1 MSHSGPRDAD
11 RVSAR
16 DGEAVRVLEQFD
28 VVVVGAGSAGA
39 VLAARLSEDPSV
51 RVALLEAGGPPP
63 PAELMPAAV
72 ATLQNDPETDW
83 MLTGDPGGVG
93 RGLIGGRMMIPR
105 GKMLG
110 GSSGLNY
117 MAYVRGHP
125 GDFDA
130 WADGGAQGWSYD
142 DVLPLFKKSEGLQP
156 SGDIV
161 VDHDAHDPDG
171 PLGVSVRAPVIPAA
185 QQFVDAAAAAG
196 IPTGDYNGRD
206 RLRPEGVASLFQTTT
221 KDGKRSSTF
230 HAFLEPVMGTRDNL
244 VVVPRAHVLRVLLD
258 DTADGPVATGV
269 EYRTADGT
277 VQTVTATREV
287 VLSAGA
293 IGSPQLLL
301 LSGIGPADELAEV
314 GVACSVDLPDVG
326 KHLKDHLHAGLFFTA
341 PGVALTMAEVAVA
354 LGPDALRAPVG
365 PLPADPADDAHLPPE
380 LAALKAEAERQLTE
394 WVTTGRGL
402 VSSSLYDAVAFF
414 STGLGDPHTH
424 DAQIGFL
431 VCGYTP
437 EIWRSTFRIDVAEL
451 FDDPEAALAPDQQV
465 VVLLANPV
473 QPHSEGELRL
483 ASADPTEPPFVSLNY
498 FADPHD
504 ARVMVAVMRRALEI
518 AERWPGPGLGPLVVP
533 RALAQAHGHAP
544 GDVPS
549 DALLEDMARHYALT
563 VYHETSTCR
572 IGDVVD
578 AELRVKGVGRLRVA
592 DASVMPNVTS
602 GNTNAPAIMIGE
614 KAAELLAAAHG
625 LRLASTVSAL
635 S

>member
-1 MSHSGPRDAD
+1 MA
-11 RVSAR
+11 
-16 DGEAVRVLEQFD
+16 EQFD
-28 VVVVGAGSAGA
+28 VVVVGGGSAGA
-39 VLAARLSEDPSV
+39 VIAARLSEDPSL

-63 PAELMPAAV
+63 PAEAMPAAV
-72 ATLQNDPETDW
+72 ATLQNDPQTDW
-83 MLTGDPGGVG
+83 MYTADPGGVG
-93 RGLIGGRMMIPR
+93 KGLIGGRMMVPR

-110 GSSGLNY
+110 GSSGINY

-130 WADGGAQGWSYD
+130 WADGGAAGWSHD
-142 DVLPLFKKSEGLQP
+142 EVLPYFKKSEGLQP

-161 VDHDAHDPDG
+161 VDHDAHNPDG
-171 PLGVSVRAPVIPAA
+171 PLGVSVRAPVVPAA

-244 VVVPRAHVLRVLLD
+244 VVVPYAHVQRVLLED
-258 DTADGPVATGV
+258 EGDGLVATGV
-269 EYRTADGT
+269 EYRTADGS
-277 VQTVTATREV
+277 VETVTATREV

-301 LSGIGPADELAEV
+301 LSGVGPRDELAEV
-314 GVACSVDLPDVG
+314 GIDCRLDLPDVG
-326 KHLKDHLHAGLFFTA
+326 KHLKDHLHAGMFFPA
-341 PGVALTMAEVAVA
+341 PGIALTMAEVAVA

-365 PLPADPADDAHLPPE
+365 PLPADPADDAALPPE
-380 LAALKAEAERQLTE
+380 LLGLKAEAERQLGE

-437 EIWRSTFRIDVAEL
+437 EIWRDTFRIDAGEL
-451 FDDPEAALAPDQQV
+451 FDDPDQALAADAQV
-465 VVLLANPV
+465 VVLLPNPV
-473 QPHSEGELRL
+473 QPHSEGEVRL
-483 ASADPTEPPFVSLNY
+483 ASADPAEPPVISLNY

-504 ARVMVAVMRRALEI
+504 VQVMVAVMRKALELV
-518 AERWPGPGLGPLVVP
+518 EHWPVPGMGPLVVP
-533 RALAQAHGHAP
+533 RRLAQAHGHTP

-549 DALLEDMARHYALT
+549 DALLEDMARHYSLT

-572 IGDVVD
+572 MGSVVD
-578 AELRVKGVGRLRVA
+578 ADLRVKGVARLRVA

-614 KAAELLAAAHG
+614 KAAELIAAEHGMALAETVAAG
-625 LRLASTVSAL
+625 
-635 S
+635 